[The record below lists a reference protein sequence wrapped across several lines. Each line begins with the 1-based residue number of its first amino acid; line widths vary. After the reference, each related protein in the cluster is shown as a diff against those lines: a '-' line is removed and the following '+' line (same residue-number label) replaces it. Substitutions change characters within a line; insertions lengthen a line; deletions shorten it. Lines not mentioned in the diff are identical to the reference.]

1 MAVARPQ
8 CGALVGPGGAAG
20 EPGRAGQVG
29 GAGPGRRARRH
40 GGAGAHA
47 VGAGLRPVG
56 QPAALRRRARPQ
68 APQAAREVAR
78 QVARPV
84 SRPVARVDCRG
95 TERRTSCLSA
105 SSALIEKYFSLDTI
119 FYCLLSVS
127 AMGYR
132 L

>member
-1 MAVARPQ
+1 M
-8 CGALVGPGGAAG
+8 
-20 EPGRAGQVG
+20 G
-29 GAGPGRRARRH
+29 GAGAGRRARRH

-56 QPAALRRRARPQ
+56 QPAALRRRARPR

-78 QVARPV
+78 QVARPA
-84 SRPVARVDCRG
+84 SRPVARVHCRG
-95 TERRTSCLSA
+95 TERRTCLSA

-132 L
+132 F